1 MKDQH
6 HITHIVDE
14 LGEFISQ
21 WSWHLFITLTLRA
34 RFPISHHYIKS
45 QWNRLISTING
56 GQKADAYW
64 VRSIE
69 NGREQD
75 MPHIHAL
82 IGGTELS
89 PREIPRLW
97 HPNTGNAHAEEYDPE
112 KRAAWYIAKNPEAV
126 EFSENLLPPATAQ
139 IEEGTSAGESN

>member
-1 MKDQH
+1 MQDLNCLPWLVLGEGACGANTHQHYAGGTGMKDQH

-97 HPNTGNAHAEEYDPE
+97 HPNTGN
-112 KRAAWYIAKNPEAV
+112 
-126 EFSENLLPPATAQ
+126 
-139 IEEGTSAGESN
+139 